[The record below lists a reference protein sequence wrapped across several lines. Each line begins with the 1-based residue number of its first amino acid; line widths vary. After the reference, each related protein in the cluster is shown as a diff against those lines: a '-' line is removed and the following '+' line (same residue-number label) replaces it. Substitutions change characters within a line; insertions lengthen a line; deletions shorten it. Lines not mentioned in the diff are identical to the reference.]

1 MTGVRGIE
9 VALGGLEDN
18 ILSNLG
24 YREYSVSVGGVTLDP
39 PPEVIQKSIRSY
51 TEGQMQRFI
60 DAMGGNGNP
69 VAFFEAYISR
79 LIPESTIRT
88 YDYWLIS
95 RDGFTA
101 KSLLVDLIVDDSRY
115 KATLGVIKVVGNLP
129 A

>member
-1 MTGVRGIE
+1 MSVRDIE
-9 VALGGLEDN
+9 VRLGGLEDN
-18 ILSNLG
+18 ILDNLG
-24 YREYSVSVGGVTLDP
+24 YREYAVSVAGVPLDP

-88 YDYWLIS
+88 FDYWTIA

-101 KSLLVDLIVDDSRY
+101 KCLLVDLVVDDSRY
-115 KATLGVIKVVGNLP
+115 KATLGVVKVSGDLP